1 MKRSFF
7 GNLVRGGLI
16 GLVETVPGVSGG
28 TVALVVGIYDELI
41 NSMGHV
47 VSAFRKLIV
56 GPERVKGFKEEFA
69 QVHWKIVIPV
79 AIGMVAALLTVAGP
93 MSHLVDTYPQET
105 RAVFFGLVL
114 GSIWVPLRLA
124 GGNWKL
130 RDGAALVL
138 TAVGAFWLLSIK
150 PTEIEVSTFTII
162 GSAAI
167 AVSALLLPGLSGSF
181 LLLIMGMY
189 HPTLQAVAERDFGYV
204 GLFFIGAALGMVVI
218 VKGLQWL
225 LKHHHRGTM
234 VALVGLMIGALRT
247 LWPWQSESNELLLPD
262 TNWPFMLGLAVIGI
276 VLVSITLYA
285 DYKVSQRGSGMER
298 ELQGIG
304 ND

>member
-1 MKRSFF
+1 M
-7 GNLVRGGLI
+7 
-16 GLVETVPGVSGG
+16 
-28 TVALVVGIYDELI
+28 
-41 NSMGHV
+41 
-47 VSAFRKLIV
+47 
-56 GPERVKGFKEEFA
+56 
-69 QVHWKIVIPV
+69 
-79 AIGMVAALLTVAGP
+79 
-93 MSHLVDTYPQET
+93 
-105 RAVFFGLVL
+105 

-138 TAVGAFWLLSIK
+138 AAVGAFWLLSIK

-204 GLFFIGAALGMVVI
+204 GLFFIGAVLGMVVI

-285 DYKVSQRGSGMER
+285 DYKVSQRGGGMER
-298 ELQGIG
+298 ELQGVG